1 MTAVTLV
8 VLAVVIIA
16 IVAALVVLLTR
27 RKPAPEAPPLA
38 ADPSRSSIAPPTPMT
53 GLESALDQVTD
64 RSGRKLRD
72 KLEDEAAIV
81 DDLRIPDDTGPL
93 LRRALDRVEQ
103 PGDQPG
109 DEPGEQPGQHGG
121 SQPGPGSA

>member
-1 MTAVTLV
+1 MTVVTV
-8 VLAVVIIA
+8 VILAAVIIA
-16 IVAALVVLLTR
+16 VVAALAVLLTR
-27 RKPAPEAPPLA
+27 RRQAPEPPAPS
-38 ADPSRSSIAPPTPMT
+38 ADASRSSIAPPAPMT

-103 PGDQPG
+103 PGEQS
-109 DEPGEQPGQHGG
+109 GEHGG
-121 SQPGPGSA
+121 SHPDPGPA